1 MNVKV
6 EIRNFLYT
14 DRLKSEFDSL
24 QDDDSLLEKGIIDS
38 IRMLDL
44 IGFLEEKFSVK
55 VDDEDLYPE
64 NFDTLNAI
72 ADFVGQRISAYKN
85 TAANEL

>member
-1 MNVKV
+1 MSVKT

-14 DRLKSEFDSL
+14 DRLKSEFNSL

-72 ADFVGQRISAYKN
+72 ADFVGQRISA
-85 TAANEL
+85 

>member
-1 MNVKV
+1 MSVKA

-44 IGFLEEKFSVK
+44 IGFLEEKFSVT

-72 ADFVGQRISAYKN
+72 ADYVGQRVSA
-85 TAANEL
+85 